1 MQTHS
6 SLCSA
11 MKSWGNPMNDKKVLI
26 IDDDRQV
33 SLALSIRLKASG
45 YDVDVAGDGE
55 SGLEKLAAGAP
66 DVVLLDMRM
75 PGIDGLEVMRQMK
88 QDPRLA
94 DIPVIFV
101 SANAQE
107 TAKRAALNAGGQFF
121 LEKPFESRALLEA
134 IRRVLEQNSGVTT

>member
-1 MQTHS
+1 
-6 SLCSA
+6 
-11 MKSWGNPMNDKKVLI
+11 MNRKKILI

-33 SLALSIRLKASG
+33 SLALSIRLKAAG

-55 SGLEKLAAGAP
+55 SGLEKLAAGAHQWAGRPTSGSVRP

-88 QDPRLA
+88 RDPQLA

-107 TAKRAALNAGGQFF
+107 TAKRAALNAGGKLF

-134 IRRVLEQNSGVTT
+134 IQHVLEQNSGVTT

>member
-1 MQTHS
+1 
-6 SLCSA
+6 
-11 MKSWGNPMNDKKVLI
+11 MNRKKVLI

-33 SLALSIRLKASG
+33 SLALSVRLKAAD
-45 YDVDVAGDGE
+45 YDVEVAGDGE
-55 SGLEKLAAGAP
+55 SGLEKLAAGVP

-88 QDPRLA
+88 RDPRLT

-107 TAKRAALNAGGQFF
+107 TAKRAALGAGGKIF
-121 LEKPFESRALLEA
+121 LEKPFESRALLDA

>member
-1 MQTHS
+1 MTDRNPGDMTAEELRAEVE
-6 SLCSA
+6 SLRERLE
-11 MKSWGNPMNDKKVLI
+11 GVETEGHV
-26 IDDDRQV
+26 QE
-33 SLALSIRLKASG
+33 LALSEG
-45 YDVDVAGDGE
+45 
-55 SGLEKLAAGAP
+55 P

-107 TAKRAALNAGGQFF
+107 TAKRAALNAGG
-121 LEKPFESRALLEA
+121 
-134 IRRVLEQNSGVTT
+134 

>member
-1 MQTHS
+1 
-6 SLCSA
+6 
-11 MKSWGNPMNDKKVLI
+11 MNRKKILI
-26 IDDDRQV
+26 VDDDRQV
-33 SLALSIRLKASG
+33 SLALSIRLKAAD

-55 SGLEKLAAGAP
+55 NALEKLTASVP

-75 PGIDGLEVMRQMK
+75 PGIDGLEVMRRMK

-94 DIPVIFV
+94 NIPVIFV

-107 TAKRAALNAGGQFF
+107 TAKRAALNAGGKIF

-134 IRRVLEQNSGVTT
+134 IQRVLEQNSGVTT

>member
-1 MQTHS
+1 
-6 SLCSA
+6 
-11 MKSWGNPMNDKKVLI
+11 MNRKKILI
-26 IDDDRQV
+26 VDDDRQV
-33 SLALSIRLKASG
+33 SLALSVRLKAAD

-88 QDPRLA
+88 QDPRLTN
-94 DIPVIFV
+94 IPVIFV

-107 TAKRAALNAGGQFF
+107 TAKRAALGAGGQFF

-134 IRRVLEQNSGVTT
+134 IQRVLEHNSGVTT

>member
-1 MQTHS
+1 
-6 SLCSA
+6 
-11 MKSWGNPMNDKKVLI
+11 MNRKKILI
-26 IDDDRQV
+26 VDDDRQV
-33 SLALSIRLKASG
+33 SLALSIRLKAAG

-55 SGLEKLAAGAP
+55 SGLQKLAARVP

-94 DIPVIFV
+94 NIPVIFV

-107 TAKRAALNAGGQFF
+107 TAKRAALNAGGKFF

-134 IRRVLEQNSGVTT
+134 IQRVLEHNTGVTT

>member
-1 MQTHS
+1 
-6 SLCSA
+6 
-11 MKSWGNPMNDKKVLI
+11 MNRKKILI
-26 IDDDRQV
+26 VDDDRQV
-33 SLALSIRLKASG
+33 LLALSVRLKAAD

-55 SGLEKLAAGAP
+55 SGLQKLAAGAGQWARRP

-88 QDPRLA
+88 RDPRLA

-107 TAKRAALNAGGQFF
+107 TAKRAALNAGGKLF
-121 LEKPFESRALLEA
+121 LEKPFESRALLES
-134 IRRVLEQNSGVTT
+134 IRSVLEHDSGVTT

>member
-1 MQTHS
+1 
-6 SLCSA
+6 
-11 MKSWGNPMNDKKVLI
+11 MNRKKILI
-26 IDDDRQV
+26 VDDDRQV
-33 SLALSIRLKASG
+33 SLALSVRLKAAD

-55 SGLEKLAAGAP
+55 SGLQKLAAGADQWACRP

-75 PGIDGLEVMRQMK
+75 PGIDGLEVMRRMK
-88 QDPRLA
+88 CDPRLA
-94 DIPVIFV
+94 NVPVIFV

-107 TAKRAALNAGGQFF
+107 TAKRAALNAGGKFF

>member
-1 MQTHS
+1 MSH
-6 SLCSA
+6 
-11 MKSWGNPMNDKKVLI
+11 KKVLI
-26 IDDDRQV
+26 VDDDRQV
-33 SLALSIRLKASG
+33 SLALSIRLKAAD

-55 SGLEKLAAGAP
+55 SGLEKLAAGAHQWARRP

-75 PGIDGLEVMRQMK
+75 PGIDGLEVMRRMK
-88 QDPRLA
+88 RDPRLA

-107 TAKRAALNAGGQFF
+107 TAKRAALNAGGKVF

-134 IRRVLEQNSGVTT
+134 IRRVLEENSGVTA

>member
-1 MQTHS
+1 
-6 SLCSA
+6 
-11 MKSWGNPMNDKKVLI
+11 MNRKKILI
-26 IDDDRQV
+26 VDDDRQV
-33 SLALSIRLKASG
+33 SLALSIRLKAAD

-55 SGLEKLAAGAP
+55 NALEKLTASVP

-75 PGIDGLEVMRQMK
+75 PGIDGLEVMRRMK

-94 DIPVIFV
+94 NIPVIFV

-107 TAKRAALNAGGQFF
+107 TAKRAALNAGGKIF

-134 IRRVLEQNSGVTT
+134 IQRVLEHNSGVTT

>member
-1 MQTHS
+1 M
-6 SLCSA
+6 
-11 MKSWGNPMNDKKVLI
+11 P
-26 IDDDRQV
+26 R
-33 SLALSIRLKASG
+33 
-45 YDVDVAGDGE
+45 GE
-55 SGLEKLAAGAP
+55 SGLQKLAARAP

-88 QDPRLA
+88 RDPRLA

-107 TAKRAALNAGGQFF
+107 TAKRAALNSGGTLF

-134 IRRVLEQNSGVTT
+134 IRGVLEQNSRVRG

>member
-1 MQTHS
+1 
-6 SLCSA
+6 
-11 MKSWGNPMNDKKVLI
+11 MNRKKILI
-26 IDDDRQV
+26 VDDDRQV
-33 SLALSIRLKASG
+33 SLALSVRLKAAD

-55 SGLEKLAAGAP
+55 SGLAKLAAGAHQWARRP

-107 TAKRAALNAGGQFF
+107 TAKRAALGAGGQFF

-134 IRRVLEQNSGVTT
+134 IRRVLEHNSGVTT

>member
-1 MQTHS
+1 
-6 SLCSA
+6 
-11 MKSWGNPMNDKKVLI
+11 MNRKKILI
-26 IDDDRQV
+26 VDDDRQV
-33 SLALSIRLKASG
+33 SLALSVRLKAAD

-55 SGLEKLAAGAP
+55 SGLEKLAAGAHQWARRP

-88 QDPRLA
+88 RDPRLTN
-94 DIPVIFV
+94 IPVIFV

-107 TAKRAALNAGGQFF
+107 TAKRAALNAGGKFF

>member
-1 MQTHS
+1 
-6 SLCSA
+6 
-11 MKSWGNPMNDKKVLI
+11 MNRKKILI
-26 IDDDRQV
+26 VDDDRQV
-33 SLALSIRLKASG
+33 SLALSVRLKAAD

-55 SGLEKLAAGAP
+55 SGLQKLAASAP

-75 PGIDGLEVMRQMK
+75 PGIDGLEVMRRMK
-88 QDPRLA
+88 RDPRLA

-107 TAKRAALNAGGQFF
+107 TAKRAALSAGGKFF

-134 IRRVLEQNSGVTT
+134 IRRMLEYNSGVTT

>member
-1 MQTHS
+1 
-6 SLCSA
+6 
-11 MKSWGNPMNDKKVLI
+11 MNRKKILI

-33 SLALSIRLKASG
+33 SLALSIRLKAAD

-55 SGLEKLAAGAP
+55 SGLQKLAAGAHQWVCRP

-75 PGIDGLEVMRQMK
+75 PGIDGLEVMRRMK

-107 TAKRAALNAGGQFF
+107 TAKRAALSAGGKFF

-134 IRRVLEQNSGVTT
+134 IRRVLEENSGVTT

>member
-1 MQTHS
+1 
-6 SLCSA
+6 
-11 MKSWGNPMNDKKVLI
+11 MNRKKILVV
-26 IDDDRQV
+26 DDDRQV
-33 SLALSIRLKASG
+33 SLALSIRLKAAD

-55 SGLEKLAAGAP
+55 GGLQKLAASVP

-75 PGIDGLEVMRQMK
+75 PGIDGLEVIRQMK

-94 DIPVIFV
+94 NIPVIFV

-107 TAKRAALNAGGQFF
+107 TAKRAALSAGGKIF

-134 IRRVLEQNSGVTT
+134 IQRVLEHNSGVTT

>member
-1 MQTHS
+1 
-6 SLCSA
+6 
-11 MKSWGNPMNDKKVLI
+11 MNRKKILI
-26 IDDDRQV
+26 VDDDRQV
-33 SLALSIRLKASG
+33 SLALSIRLKAAD

-55 SGLEKLAAGAP
+55 NALEKLTASVP

-88 QDPRLA
+88 RDPRLA
-94 DIPVIFV
+94 NIPVIFV

-107 TAKRAALNAGGQFF
+107 TAKRAALNAGGKIF

-134 IRRVLEQNSGVTT
+134 IQRVLEQNSGVTT